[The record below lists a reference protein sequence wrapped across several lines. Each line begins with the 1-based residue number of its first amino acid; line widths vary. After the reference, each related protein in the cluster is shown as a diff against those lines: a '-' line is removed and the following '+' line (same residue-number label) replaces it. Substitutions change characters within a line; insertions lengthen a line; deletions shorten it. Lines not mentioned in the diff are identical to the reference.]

1 MVKKELSNEQR
12 ERIIGAHLSGVKQKV
27 ISVQLNI
34 APSTVND
41 TIRRYRQTHSAIPKK
56 RPGRPKVLTDRD
68 RRVLKRIVREDRFAA
83 LPVLTGTLH
92 ANTVRNY
99 LYDEGIRCYSAK
111 KKPHLTQK
119 QRQSRLRWCREK
131 RDWK

>member
-68 RRVLKRIVREDRFAA
+68 RRVLKRIVREDRFAS
-83 LPVLTGTLH
+83 LPVLTGKLNSILEPTLH
-92 ANTVRNY
+92 IDTVSTMTSY
-99 LYDEGIRCYSAK
+99 AGK
-111 KKPHLTQK
+111 KKPHLIEQ
-119 QRQSRLRWCREK
+119 QR
-131 RDWK
+131 